1 MKRILFY
8 TLLFIASI
16 SFSFSQGTLTG
27 RVTDNN
33 GELLIG
39 VKLLAVEDFTITT
52 RTDLDGKYTLKFPND
67 KVYTIKV
74 LMIGYDTIITKIDVK
89 KSEVITKDFTL
100 TEFKKVKEIKE
111 LSVVGKRNKANDY
124 YMEKIKLN
132 SATSID
138 YISSETMKKTGDA
151 NVTAAITRVSGVSSN
166 GGLIT
171 VRGIGDRYVKTTLNG
186 SRIPTLDPLTNNIK
200 LEIFPT
206 SLIDNIVITKT
217 ASPELPGDWAGAY
230 ISVET
235 KDYPDKLNLNIE
247 TQIGYNA
254 QNTFKDYITS
264 DKSETDWLGFDNGF
278 REHNTGNLT
287 MPNLAPTSYQEMVA
301 LGLGSYFNQ
310 IGVNGWTDGT
320 SNSNLYFRMGLVQ
333 LGLLSAS
340 QINDNASYQN
350 ALQLYNSNYKNEAFE
365 KLNPNGTSYNNGFNN
380 NWATKLRKAP
390 MNFSNSFSIGDQKL
404 LFGKKFGYFV
414 GFKYGSSIR
423 YDSQGVSQ
431 RVGDESLNYSLEIQ
445 DSALISRETNSWSAI
460 CNLAL
465 KLNDNNKL
473 SFLFMPNF
481 TGNND
486 VSKYETQKL
495 NNVEDIN
502 VTQNIFYEQRQQLIY
517 QLASQNYI
525 PSLKMK
531 LDFNASY
538 TAGKSVAPDFKATEY
553 LYILQNGAIQG
564 YQFSPTAGDGIRRFD
579 RYLTENILD
588 SRIIAELPLSST
600 KNKFLRKLKFGAAT
614 QYNYKKTDNDEYRV
628 MNGNNL
634 SQVQLTN
641 NDINSYLSPDKFII
655 NNGILDYSY
664 QPFDFLRNH
673 SFGYS
678 NVIAGFAMTDFELNK
693 AIRFSGGFRIEH
705 TNIFTDVDYF
715 HKMGY
720 ERNDIRRENL
730 GGFAFVN
737 AASISETDFLPSAN
751 IIYKIFLKKSF
762 DSKLRFNFS
771 KTLAR
776 PSLRELNDAAIFD
789 NEFRT
794 LIYGNSDLKI
804 VDIYNYDFRS
814 ETYFKNGDN
823 VSFSLFYKDLKN
835 HIEMGFGSAGITW
848 DNIENSSVKGLEIEG
863 RKKLGKYF
871 DIRANVTLVNS
882 ISEFVR
888 RDFQVVDGIK
898 VYTIVDTVYRT
909 MFGQAPYLVN
919 SIFSYVNDT
928 IGLTATVSYN
938 IQGPRL
944 VIAGSIKGRPDV
956 YEISRNMIDVKIS
969 KRLSKH
975 FTANLT
981 IRDILNTPVKRSYK
995 LPSGWVDYDSFR
1007 YGVNFVLGI
1016 SYKL

>member
-1 MKRILFY
+1 MIRILFY

-33 GELLIG
+33 GELQIG

-52 RTDLDGKYTLKFPND
+52 RTDLDGKYTLKLPND

-74 LMIGYDTIITKIDVK
+74 MMIGYDTIITKIDVK
-89 KSEVITKDFTL
+89 KSEVFTKDFTL

-111 LSVVGKRNKANDY
+111 LSVVGKRIKANDY

-320 SNSNLYFRMGLVQ
+320 ATSNLYFRMGLVQ

-350 ALQLYNSNYKNEAFE
+350 ALQIYNSNYKNEAFE

-404 LFGKKFGYFV
+404 LFGKKLGYFI

-538 TAGKSVAPDFKATEY
+538 TDGKSVAPDFKATEY

-762 DSKLRFNFS
+762 DSKLRFNIS

-898 VYTIVDTVYRT
+898 VYTVVDTVYRT

-981 IRDILNTPVKRSYK
+981 IRDILNTPVRRSYK

-1007 YGVNFVLGI
+1007 YGVNFILGI

>member
-1 MKRILFY
+1 MIRN
-8 TLLFIASI
+8 LLFILI
-16 SFSFSQGTLTG
+16 LFSSVSVTFSQGTLTG
-27 RVTDNN
+27 RVNDNN

-39 VKLLAVEDFTITT
+39 VKLVALEDKTIIT
-52 RTDLDGKYTLKFPND
+52 RTDLDGKYTLKLPND
-67 KVYTIKV
+67 KVYSIMV
-74 LMIGYDTIITKIDVK
+74 VFIGYDTIISKIDIK
-89 KSEVITKDFTL
+89 NGQVINKDFTL
-100 TEFKKVKEIKE
+100 FEFKNVKELGE
-111 LSVVGKRNKANDY
+111 YNVVVKRNKANDF

-200 LEIFPT
+200 LDIFPT

-235 KDYPDKLNLNIE
+235 KDYPDKLSLNVE

-254 QNTFKDYITS
+254 QNTFKDYISS

-278 REHNTGNLT
+278 REHNTGGIE

-301 LGLGSYFNQ
+301 LGLGNYFKG
-310 IGVNGWTDGT
+310 IGVDGWVDGAT
-320 SNSNLYFRMGLVQ
+320 NSNLYFRMGLIQ
-333 LGLLSAS
+333 LGLLSES
-340 QINDNASYQN
+340 QIYDNFSYQN
-350 ALQLYNSNYKNEAFE
+350 ALQQYNATYKNEAFQ
-365 KLNPNGTSYNNGFNN
+365 KLNPNGTNYNNGFNN
-380 NWATKLRKAP
+380 SWSTKLRKAP

-423 YDSQGVSQ
+423 YDSEGVSQ
-431 RVGDESLNYSLEIQ
+431 RVGDESLNYPFEVQ
-445 DSALISRETNSWSAI
+445 DSALISRETDSWSAI

-465 KLNDNNKL
+465 KLNDNNKI

-486 VSKYETQKL
+486 VSKFETQRFPNMEEIK
-495 NNVEDIN
+495 VI
-502 VTQNIFYEQRQQLIY
+502 QNIFYEQRQQLIY
-517 QLASQNYI
+517 QFASQNYI
-525 PSLKMK
+525 PSVKMK
-531 LDFNASY
+531 IDFNASY
-538 TAGKSVAPDFKATEY
+538 TQGKSVAPDFKATEY
-553 LYILQNGAIQG
+553 LYFLQNGALQG
-564 YQFSPTAGDGIRRFD
+564 YQFSPTAGEGIRRFD
-579 RYLTENILD
+579 RYLIENILD
-588 SRIIAELPLSST
+588 TRINAELPINGHT
-600 KNKFLRKLKFGAAT
+600 KFLRKIKFGAAA
-614 QYNYKKTDNDEYRV
+614 QRNYKKTDNDEYRV
-628 MNGNNL
+628 ANGNNL
-634 SQVQLTN
+634 SAEQLTN
-641 NDINSYLSPDKFII
+641 NDLNSFLSSDKFII
-655 NNGILDYSY
+655 NNGIIDYTY
-664 QPFDFLRNH
+664 QDFNSARNH
-673 SFGYS
+673 SFGYN
-678 NVIAGFAMTDFELNK
+678 NVIAGFVMTDFEVNK
-693 AIRFSGGFRIEH
+693 FFRLSGGIRMEY
-705 TNIFTDVDYF
+705 TNLFTDVDYF

-730 GGFAFVN
+730 GGFPFVN
-737 AASISETDFLPSAN
+737 ASSIVQTDFLPSAN
-751 IIYKIFLKKSF
+751 FIYKIFTKKSF

-804 VDIYNYDFRS
+804 VDIYNFDFRS

-823 VSFSLFYKDLKN
+823 FSFSLFYKNLNN

-848 DNIENSSVKGLEIEG
+848 DNIQNSNVKGIELEG
-863 RKKLGKYF
+863 RKKLGKHF

-882 ISEFVR
+882 VSEFVR
-888 RDFQVVDGIK
+888 KDFQVIDGIK
-898 VYTIVDTVYRT
+898 VYEIVDTVYRP
-909 MFGQAPYLVN
+909 MFGQAPYLIN
-919 SIFSYVNDT
+919 SVFSYVNDT

-944 VIAGSIKGRPDV
+944 VIAGSVKGRPDV
-956 YEISRNMIDVKIS
+956 YEMSRNMIDFKVS
-969 KRLSKH
+969 KRLTKH

-981 IRDILNTPVKRSYK
+981 VRDILNTPVRRAYK
-995 LPSGWVDYDSFR
+995 LPSGWVDYDNFR
-1007 YGVNFVLGI
+1007 YGVNFVLGV